1 MVNRIESTFT
11 KVNAVVDV
19 ILRHCCLL
27 LADEIHHAYLAGLN
41 TRILLHEYG
50 SYQQCP
56 AELHVRVE
64 AIESHFMT
72 EVSGLR

>member
-1 MVNRIESTFT
+1 MNNF
-11 KVNAVVDV
+11 AVDLVCFDIDV
-19 ILRHCCLL
+19 SLL
-27 LADEIHHAYLAGLN
+27 LADEIYHAYLTGLN

-56 AELHVRVE
+56 SELHVRVE

-72 EVSGLR
+72 EVSCLR